1 MALLM
6 FLGLD
11 RATVIFVIR
20 ILPPLQGTPCS
31 NPSVYLFGLLHA
43 FSYAICTRRLGMPAG
58 WYCRC
63 TKIVSG
69 DQLSLGLVLGW

>member
-1 MALLM
+1 MVSLM

-20 ILPPLQGTPCS
+20 IVPPWQGTPCS
-31 NPSVYLFGLLHA
+31 NPWVYLFGLLHA
-43 FSYAICTRRLGMPAG
+43 FSYAIRTRCLGMPAG
-58 WYCRC
+58 WYRKC

>member
-1 MALLM
+1 MASLM

-11 RATVIFVIR
+11 RATVIFVIC
-20 ILPPLQGTPCS
+20 ILPPLQGTPCL

-43 FSYAICTRRLGMPAG
+43 FSYAIRTRRLGMPAG
-58 WYCRC
+58 WYRRC